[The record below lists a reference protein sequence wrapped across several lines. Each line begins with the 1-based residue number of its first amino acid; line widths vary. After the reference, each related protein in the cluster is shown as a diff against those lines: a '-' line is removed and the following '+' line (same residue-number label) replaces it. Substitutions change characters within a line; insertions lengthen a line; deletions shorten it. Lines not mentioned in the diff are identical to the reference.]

1 MEALR
6 RPALPEDAVRSRL
19 FAAAAGPGGEALLR
33 RCAEL
38 ALVRLA
44 PLLAVYVWQR
54 QPFRLRYVPGR
65 GEPGAGRE
73 ARREERPERGDW
85 EGDPA
90 AGKRESVRGIRERAA
105 GNRGHVRENRNRLK
119 EPAAGN
125 RELVRANRESVR
137 DTWRP
142 EPESFEGN
150 PASGNRQCV
159 RGSWA
164 VFSRYHLVDTW
175 SCDLINKSL
184 DQPTDQRK
192 ANQKLEGMPAH
203 ARSPQ
208 IKNAPL
214 GRAYGVR
221 PVVVGPLIFKTALH
235 HWKLRSS
242 LELLVER
249 PPQWQ
254 HQPSTAESEDPSKS
268 LQTCGMPRTR
278 RGHCTTCTGS
288 SDRQSSFQLGVRRS
302 WQWDFSCH
310 DLHHLLDGFLF
321 LPPRKLESPHIC
333 KVFLKNM
340 IRGYQLAICVMCSR
354 LVLPE
359 SWENFRDFPPP
370 LYRPGPKLH
379 SRAVPEHRT
388 QDSVSRVWDIRSEGD
403 SAARVD
409 NLFPGTALLRR
420 LSSLC
425 PVQVTFTRCLYAQ
438 LVQQQF
444 VPDRRS
450 GYTLPAPAHPQY
462 RACELG
468 MKLAH
473 GFEMLCS
480 KSSKV
485 APDAKRNVLRGP
497 LWERLLRSL
506 KENDYFKGEMEGSAK
521 YMELLHMAEDHF
533 QQSVAVPESC
543 DEVSPG
549 DEILALLQTTPIDL
563 KELEREAACLP
574 AEDDDS
580 WLDMTPGALDQMLKE
595 TRNESLPSPNEEEQN
610 YGLETVAESMKA
622 FVSKVS
628 TQEGAEMPWSS
639 DESQVTFD
647 VDSFTKALDRILGAD
662 LEELD
667 SDDVDEEEEF
677 GFSAEDDEELDAGNG
692 RQEQKVSPEELV
704 GSLKAYM
711 EEMDRELAQSNV
723 GKSFSSHK
731 RGGDSVGAAPCESAG
746 PDCGAEAAE
755 LAALD
760 VDMNLVAKLLESYS
774 AQAGLAGPTSSIL
787 QSLGVNL
794 PESTELTG
802 S

>member
-19 FAAAAGPGGEALLR
+19 FAAAAAAGPGGEALLR

-38 ALVRLA
+38 ALVRFA
-44 PLLAVYVWQR
+44 PLLAACVWQR

-73 ARREERPERGDW
+73 ARREERPERWDC
-85 EGDPA
+85 EG
-90 AGKRESVRGIRERAA
+90 
-105 GNRGHVRENRNRLK
+105 

-125 RELVRANRESVR
+125 RERVKGA
-137 DTWRP
+137 
-142 EPESFEGN
+142 
-150 PASGNRQCV
+150 
-159 RGSWA
+159 
-164 VFSRYHLVDTW
+164 
-175 SCDLINKSL
+175 
-184 DQPTDQRK
+184 
-192 ANQKLEGMPAH
+192 
-203 ARSPQ
+203 
-208 IKNAPL
+208 
-214 GRAYGVR
+214 GRV
-221 PVVVGPLIFKTALH
+221 
-235 HWKLRSS
+235 
-242 LELLVER
+242 
-249 PPQWQ
+249 
-254 HQPSTAESEDPSKS
+254 
-268 LQTCGMPRTR
+268 
-278 RGHCTTCTGS
+278 
-288 SDRQSSFQLGVRRS
+288 
-302 WQWDFSCH
+302 
-310 DLHHLLDGFLF
+310 
-321 LPPRKLESPHIC
+321 
-333 KVFLKNM
+333 
-340 IRGYQLAICVMCSR
+340 
-354 LVLPE
+354 
-359 SWENFRDFPPP
+359 
-370 LYRPGPKLH
+370 
-379 SRAVPEHRT
+379 RAVPEHRT
-388 QDSVSRVWDIRSEGD
+388 QDSVSGVWDIRSEIPAHLG
-403 SAARVD
+403 
-409 NLFPGTALLRR
+409 GTA
-420 LSSLC
+420 
-425 PVQVTFTRCLYAQ
+425 VFGDNVEDEWFI
-438 LVQQQF
+438 
-444 VPDRRS
+444 
-450 GYTLPAPAHPQY
+450 
-462 RACELG
+462 
-468 MKLAH
+468 AH
-473 GFEMLCS
+473 GFEILCS

-497 LWERLLRSL
+497 LWERFLRSL
-506 KENDYFKGEMEGSAK
+506 KEKDYFKGEMEGSAK
-521 YMELLHMAEDHF
+521 YLELLHMAEDHF

-574 AEDDDS
+574 VEDNDS
-580 WLDMTPGALDQMLKE
+580 WLDITPGALDQMLKE

-610 YGLETVAESMKA
+610 YYLETVAESMKA

-711 EEMDRELAQSNV
+711 EEMDRELAQTNV

-731 RGGDSVGAAPCESAG
+731 RGASSVGAAPCESAG

-755 LAALD
+755 LAALA

-794 PESTELTG
+794 PESTELPG

>member
-6 RPALPEDAVRSRL
+6 RPALPEVAVRSRL
-19 FAAAAGPGGEALLR
+19 FAAAAAGPGGEALLR

-44 PLLAVYVWQR
+44 PLLAACVWQR

-65 GEPGAGRE
+65 GEIPAHLGGTAEFGDNVEDEWFIVYLLREISRELPGLAASIDDNDGEFLLIE
-73 ARREERPERGDW
+73 AADFLPKWLNPDN
-85 EGDPA
+85 
-90 AGKRESVRGIRERAA
+90 S
-105 GNRGHVRENRNRLK
+105 ENRVSK
-119 EPAAGN
+119 
-125 RELVRANRESVR
+125 
-137 DTWRP
+137 T
-142 EPESFEGN
+142 
-150 PASGNRQCV
+150 CV
-159 RGSWA
+159 CRNS
-164 VFSRYHLVDTW
+164 
-175 SCDLINKSL
+175 
-184 DQPTDQRK
+184 
-192 ANQKLEGMPAH
+192 
-203 ARSPQ
+203 
-208 IKNAPL
+208 
-214 GRAYGVR
+214 
-221 PVVVGPLIFKTALH
+221 
-235 HWKLRSS
+235 
-242 LELLVER
+242 
-249 PPQWQ
+249 
-254 HQPSTAESEDPSKS
+254 
-268 LQTCGMPRTR
+268 
-278 RGHCTTCTGS
+278 
-288 SDRQSSFQLGVRRS
+288 
-302 WQWDFSCH
+302 
-310 DLHHLLDGFLF
+310 
-321 LPPRKLESPHIC
+321 
-333 KVFLKNM
+333 
-340 IRGYQLAICVMCSR
+340 
-354 LVLPE
+354 
-359 SWENFRDFPPP
+359 
-370 LYRPGPKLH
+370 
-379 SRAVPEHRT
+379 
-388 QDSVSRVWDIRSEGD
+388 
-403 SAARVD
+403 
-409 NLFPGTALLRR
+409 
-420 LSSLC
+420 
-425 PVQVTFTRCLYAQ
+425 VTFTRCLYAQ

-473 GFEMLCS
+473 GFEILCS

-497 LWERLLRSL
+497 LWERFLRSL
-506 KENDYFKGEMEGSAK
+506 KEKDYFKGEMEGSAK
-521 YMELLHMAEDHF
+521 YLELLHMAEDHF

-543 DEVSPG
+543 DEVNPG

-610 YGLETVAESMKA
+610 YDLETVAESMKA

-628 TQEGAEMPWSS
+628 THEGAEMPWSS

-662 LEELD
+662 SEELD
-667 SDDVDEEEEF
+667 SDDLDEEEEF
-677 GFSAEDDEELDAGNG
+677 GFSDEDDEELDAGNG

-711 EEMDRELAQSNV
+711 EEMDRELAQTNV

-731 RGGDSVGAAPCESAG
+731 RGASSVGAAPCESAG

-760 VDMNLVAKLLESYS
+760 VDTNLVAKLLESYS

-794 PESTELTG
+794 PESTELPG

>member
-6 RPALPEDAVRSRL
+6 RPALPEDAVRYRL
-19 FAAAAGPGGEALLR
+19 FAAAAAAGPGGEALLR

-44 PLLAVYVWQR
+44 PLLAACVWQR

-85 EGDPA
+85 EEEPA
-90 AGKRESVRGIRERAA
+90 AGNRERDLEAVILEHLKGNPGACEGDPAA

-142 EPESFEGN
+142 EPESFEGGPGGLEPGTSEGEPRPCEGLTAPRIGIFGGETGGRELTACEGD
-150 PASGNRQCV
+150 PAGSNRERV
-159 RGSWA
+159 RGDPAASPTLGVTA
-164 VFSRYHLVDTW
+164 RVNPVRHLV
-175 SCDLINKSL
+175 
-184 DQPTDQRK
+184 P
-192 ANQKLEGMPAH
+192 
-203 ARSPQ
+203 
-208 IKNAPL
+208 
-214 GRAYGVR
+214 
-221 PVVVGPLIFKTALH
+221 
-235 HWKLRSS
+235 
-242 LELLVER
+242 
-249 PPQWQ
+249 
-254 HQPSTAESEDPSKS
+254 
-268 LQTCGMPRTR
+268 
-278 RGHCTTCTGS
+278 
-288 SDRQSSFQLGVRRS
+288 
-302 WQWDFSCH
+302 
-310 DLHHLLDGFLF
+310 
-321 LPPRKLESPHIC
+321 PPRCS
-333 KVFLKNM
+333 
-340 IRGYQLAICVMCSR
+340 GAI
-354 LVLPE
+354 
-359 SWENFRDFPPP
+359 
-370 LYRPGPKLH
+370 PG
-379 SRAVPEHRT
+379 HRT
-388 QDSVSRVWDIRSEGD
+388 QDSVSRVCDIRSEGD

-409 NLFPGTALLRR
+409 NLLLGTALLSR

-425 PVQVTFTRCLYAQ
+425 PVQARSRRTWAAPRCSGITWRMSGSLCSCCGRSAGSCRGWQ
-438 LVQQQF
+438 PGDCHSVFVCTAGAAAVCSRQTQWIHPARPSSSSVQSLRAGHEAGNDSWGILALAHACAGNGSLSGSCLLVQRN
-444 VPDRRS
+444 VSKVCP
-450 GYTLPAPAHPQY
+450 TLRTSCCCIFCLQ
-462 RACELG
+462 
-468 MKLAH
+468 AH

-497 LWERLLRSL
+497 LWERFLRSL
-506 KENDYFKGEMEGSAK
+506 KEKDYFKGEMEGSAK
-521 YMELLHMAEDHF
+521 YLELLHMAEDHF

-595 TRNESLPSPNEEEQN
+595 TRNESLPSPKEEEQN
-610 YGLETVAESMKA
+610 YDLETVAEGMKA

-628 TQEGAEMPWSS
+628 TEEGAEMPWSS

-647 VDSFTKALDRILGAD
+647 VDCFTKALDRILGAD
-662 LEELD
+662 SEELD

-677 GFSAEDDEELDAGNG
+677 GFSDEDDEELDAGNG

-711 EEMDRELAQSNV
+711 EEMDRELAQTNV

-731 RGGDSVGAAPCESAG
+731 RGVSVPW
-746 PDCGAEAAE
+746 
-755 LAALD
+755 ALICSS
-760 VDMNLVAKLLESYS
+760 NF
-774 AQAGLAGPTSSIL
+774 QAGNVLQVAIL
-787 QSLGVNL
+787 SNGIETFPRASKVCWTCTIIHFL
-794 PESTELTG
+794 
-802 S
+802 

>member
-6 RPALPEDAVRSRL
+6 RPALPEDAVRYRL
-19 FAAAAGPGGEALLR
+19 FAAAGSGGEALLR

-38 ALVRLA
+38 ALVRFA
-44 PLLAVYVWQR
+44 PLLAAYVWQR

-65 GEPGAGRE
+65 GEIPAHLGGTTEFGDNVEDEWFIVYLLREITREFPGLAASIDDNDGEFLLIE
-73 ARREERPERGDW
+73 AADFLPKWLNPENSENRVFFYKGELHIIAPGEPWQQGWALSAPRATVPQALALLSTRAEEFL
-85 EGDPA
+85 A
-90 AGKRESVRGIRERAA
+90 AEPIRAA
-105 GNRGHVRENRNRLK
+105 LNKRLHGYPEK
-119 EPAAGN
+119 IQAS
-125 RELVRANRESVR
+125 LHRAR
-137 DTWRP
+137 
-142 EPESFEGN
+142 
-150 PASGNRQCV
+150 C
-159 RGSWA
+159 
-164 VFSRYHLVDTW
+164 
-175 SCDLINKSL
+175 
-184 DQPTDQRK
+184 
-192 ANQKLEGMPAH
+192 
-203 ARSPQ
+203 
-208 IKNAPL
+208 
-214 GRAYGVR
+214 
-221 PVVVGPLIFKTALH
+221 
-235 HWKLRSS
+235 
-242 LELLVER
+242 
-249 PPQWQ
+249 
-254 HQPSTAESEDPSKS
+254 
-268 LQTCGMPRTR
+268 
-278 RGHCTTCTGS
+278 
-288 SDRQSSFQLGVRRS
+288 
-302 WQWDFSCH
+302 
-310 DLHHLLDGFLF
+310 F
-321 LPPRKLESPHIC
+321 LPAGIAAVLRLRPSLVAAAVQAFYLREPGDLGACRRPFRTFPAEQ
-333 KVFLKNM
+333 
-340 IRGYQLAICVMCSR
+340 RVM
-354 LVLPE
+354 
-359 SWENFRDFPPP
+359 
-370 LYRPGPKLH
+370 
-379 SRAVPEHRT
+379 
-388 QDSVSRVWDIRSEGD
+388 
-403 SAARVD
+403 
-409 NLFPGTALLRR
+409 AL
-420 LSSLC
+420 
-425 PVQVTFTRCLYAQ
+425 VTFTRCLYAQ

-462 RACELG
+462 RAYELG

-473 GFEMLCS
+473 GFEILCS

-485 APDAKRNVLRGP
+485 APDAKRKVLSGP
-497 LWERLLRSL
+497 LWERFLRSL
-506 KENDYFKGEMEGSAK
+506 KEKDYFKGEMEGSAK
-521 YMELLHMAEDHF
+521 YLELLHMAEDHF

-610 YGLETVAESMKA
+610 YDLETVAESMKA

-628 TQEGAEMPWSS
+628 THEGAEMPWSS

-647 VDSFTKALDRILGAD
+647 VDSFTEALDRILGAD
-662 LEELD
+662 SEELD

-677 GFSAEDDEELDAGNG
+677 GFSDEDDEELDAGNG

-731 RGGDSVGAAPCESAG
+731 RGASSVGAAPCESAG
-746 PDCGAEAAE
+746 PACGAEAAE

-760 VDMNLVAKLLESYS
+760 VDMNLVANLLESYS

-794 PESTELTG
+794 PESTELPG

>member
-6 RPALPEDAVRSRL
+6 RPALPEDAVRYRL
-19 FAAAAGPGGEALLR
+19 FAAAAAGPGGEALLR

-38 ALVRLA
+38 ALVRFA
-44 PLLAVYVWQR
+44 PLLAAYVWQR
-54 QPFRLRYVPGR
+54 QPFRLRYVPGH
-65 GEPGAGRE
+65 GEIPAHLGGTTEFGDNVEDEWFIVYLLREITREFPGLAASIDDNDGEFLLIE
-73 ARREERPERGDW
+73 AADFLPKWLNPDN
-85 EGDPA
+85 
-90 AGKRESVRGIRERAA
+90 S
-105 GNRGHVRENRNRLK
+105 ENR
-119 EPAAGN
+119 
-125 RELVRANRESVR
+125 
-137 DTWRP
+137 
-142 EPESFEGN
+142 
-150 PASGNRQCV
+150 
-159 RGSWA
+159 
-164 VFSRYHLVDTW
+164 
-175 SCDLINKSL
+175 
-184 DQPTDQRK
+184 
-192 ANQKLEGMPAH
+192 
-203 ARSPQ
+203 
-208 IKNAPL
+208 
-214 GRAYGVR
+214 
-221 PVVVGPLIFKTALH
+221 
-235 HWKLRSS
+235 
-242 LELLVER
+242 
-249 PPQWQ
+249 
-254 HQPSTAESEDPSKS
+254 
-268 LQTCGMPRTR
+268 
-278 RGHCTTCTGS
+278 
-288 SDRQSSFQLGVRRS
+288 
-302 WQWDFSCH
+302 
-310 DLHHLLDGFLF
+310 
-321 LPPRKLESPHIC
+321 
-333 KVFLKNM
+333 
-340 IRGYQLAICVMCSR
+340 
-354 LVLPE
+354 
-359 SWENFRDFPPP
+359 
-370 LYRPGPKLH
+370 
-379 SRAVPEHRT
+379 
-388 QDSVSRVWDIRSEGD
+388 
-403 SAARVD
+403 
-409 NLFPGTALLRR
+409 
-420 LSSLC
+420 
-425 PVQVTFTRCLYAQ
+425 VTFTRCLYAQ

-462 RACELG
+462 RAYELG

-473 GFEMLCS
+473 GFEILCS

-485 APDAKRNVLRGP
+485 APDAKRNVLSGP
-497 LWERLLRSL
+497 LWERFLRSL
-506 KENDYFKGEMEGSAK
+506 KEKDYFKGEMEGSAK
-521 YMELLHMAEDHF
+521 YLELLHMAEDHF

-610 YGLETVAESMKA
+610 YDLETVAESMKA

-628 TQEGAEMPWSS
+628 THEGAELPWSS

-662 LEELD
+662 SEELD

-677 GFSAEDDEELDAGNG
+677 GFSDEDDEELDAGNG

-731 RGGDSVGAAPCESAG
+731 RGASSVGAAPCESAG
-746 PDCGAEAAE
+746 PACGAEAAE

-760 VDMNLVAKLLESYS
+760 VDMNLVANLLESYS

-794 PESTELTG
+794 PESTELPG